1 MRITR
6 VLIALAALLFV
17 TQPALAQ
24 FGQSNRLNDSAER
37 LAREADSFADTTYNS
52 YTNSV
57 RGSRSDVEAV
67 MLAQQF
73 AASARIFYRMV
84 VDRRRNQDLRD
95 AYSLL
100 QELARSVE
108 RNNQQ
113 RNAWSAVQ
121 RTMSDLARD
130 LDYDSTSGGGGGG
143 GGRDNLPDGGRGGRM
158 TWKGRVDDDV
168 RIVIRGG
175 RADVETIGGTPYY
188 DAQPNFGASLPPRRV
203 TVRLNVKKSRGE
215 IFIEEQP
222 SRENNFAV
230 VIRIKDPRGGASDY
244 EFELTW

>member
-6 VLIALAALLFV
+6 ILIAVAALLFV
-17 TQPALAQ
+17 AQPAAAQ
-24 FGQSNRLNDSAER
+24 FGQSSRISDSAER
-37 LAREADSFADTTYNS
+37 LSRDADAFADATYNS
-52 YTNSV
+52 YTNSF
-57 RGSRSDVEAV
+57 RSSRTEIEAV
-67 MLAQQF
+67 MLSQQF
-73 AASARIFYRMV
+73 AASTRTFYRMV

-95 AYSLL
+95 AFSVL

-113 RNAWSAVQ
+113 RTAWYNVQ
-121 RTMSDLARD
+121 RSMNDLARELN
-130 LDYDSTSGGGGGG
+130 LDTSNGGNQPPDS
-143 GGRDNLPDGGRGGRM
+143 GGRGGRM

-175 RADVETIGGTPYY
+175 SADVETIGGTPYY
-188 DAQPNFGASLPPRRV
+188 NAQPNFSASLPPRRV
-203 TVRLNVKKSRGE
+203 NVRLTVKRSRGE
-215 IFIEEQP
+215 VYIEEQP
-222 SRENNFAV
+222 SRENNFAA